1 MISKNNLLR
10 SVALAA
16 IAAAT
21 AKSVPATSQTKAEW
35 PSLLLEAKD
44 IQGLNDLIDPFQ
56 T

>member
-1 MISKNNLLR
+1 MISKSNLLR

-21 AKSVPATSQTKAEW
+21 AKSAPATSQTKAEW
-35 PSLLLEAKD
+35 PSLLEAKD